1 MKWKG
6 QKNNMDFKVGD
17 KIKGLRGTGYA
28 IVNENMLMGEVI
40 KVSSDGMLI
49 KILKHT
55 NEKFNDKDFF
65 VENSKKDFAL
75 VNEEKIFFKR
85 LPSDFTGTLEI
96 ENGYIVE
103 HKEILDKVEK
113 EYLENFLRPF
123 KEEVKEITKIR
134 KAFSFQNEMLHIGLK
149 DIGSYDIILPDF
161 KKGTM
166 YKGMELYEAY
176 TLQELGLFKEETN
189 E

>member
-1 MKWKG
+1 
-6 QKNNMDFKVGD
+6 MDFKVGD
-17 KIKGLRGTGYA
+17 KIKGVNDNYA
-28 IVNENMLMGEVI
+28 ITNENMLMGEVI

-55 NEKFNDKDFF
+55 NSAYENAEYGAK
-65 VENSKKDFAL
+65 NSKKYFAL
-75 VNEEKIFFKR
+75 VNEEKTFFKR
-85 LPSDFTGTLEI
+85 LPNDYTGTLEI

-103 HKEILDKVEK
+103 NKEILDKVEK

-134 KAFSFQNEMLHIGLK
+134 KAFSFQNEMLLIGLK
-149 DIGSYDIILPDF
+149 DIGSYDIVLPKF
-161 KKGTM
+161 KEGTM

-176 TLQELGLFKEETN
+176 TLQELGLFKE
-189 E
+189 

>member
-1 MKWKG
+1 
-6 QKNNMDFKVGD
+6 MDFKVGD
-17 KIKGLRGTGYA
+17 KIKGLKGNRYA
-28 IVNENMLMGEVI
+28 ITNENMLIGEVTSVFGNKMMI
-40 KVSSDGMLI
+40 R
-49 KILKHT
+49 ILKHT
-55 NEKFNDKDFF
+55 NKAYENAEYSAK
-65 VENSKKDFAL
+65 NSKKCFL
-75 VNEEKIFFKR
+75 LISEKRNFFKR
-85 LPSDFTGTLEI
+85 LPNDFTGTLSV

-103 HKEILDKVEK
+103 NKEILDKVEK

>member
-1 MKWKG
+1 
-6 QKNNMDFKVGD
+6 MDFKVGD
-17 KIKGLRGTGYA
+17 KIKGLNDNRYA
-28 IVNENMLMGEVI
+28 ITNENMLIGEVTSVFGNKMMI
-40 KVSSDGMLI
+40 R
-49 KILKHT
+49 ILKHT
-55 NEKFNDKDFF
+55 NKAYENAEYGAK
-65 VENSKKDFAL
+65 NSKKYFAL
-75 VNEEKIFFKR
+75 VNEEKTFFKR
-85 LPSDFTGTLEI
+85 LPNDYTGTLEI

-103 HKEILDKVEK
+103 NKEILDKVEK

-149 DIGSYDIILPDF
+149 DIGSYDIILPEF

>member
-1 MKWKG
+1 
-6 QKNNMDFKVGD
+6 MDFKVGD
-17 KIKGLRGTGYA
+17 KIKGLKGNGYA
-28 IVNENMLMGEVI
+28 FTSENMLMGEVVEVI
-40 KVSSDGMLI
+40 NGRMMI

-55 NEKFNDKDFF
+55 NKIFENKKFYA
-65 VENSKKDFAL
+65 ENSKKYFAL
-75 VNEEKIFFKR
+75 VNEEKTFFKR
-85 LPSDFTGTLEI
+85 LPNDFTGTLEI
-96 ENGYIVE
+96 ENGYVVE
-103 HKEILDKVEK
+103 NKEILDKAEK

-123 KEEVKEITKIR
+123 KEEVKEITKIK

-149 DIGSYDIILPDF
+149 DIGSYDIILPEF

>member
-1 MKWKG
+1 
-6 QKNNMDFKVGD
+6 MDFKVGD
-17 KIKGLRGTGYA
+17 KIKGINDNYA
-28 IVNENMLMGEVI
+28 ITNENMLMGEVI

-49 KILKHT
+49 RILKHT
-55 NEKFNDKDFF
+55 NSAYENAEYGAK
-65 VENSKKDFAL
+65 NSKKYFAL
-75 VNEEKIFFKR
+75 VNEEKTFFKR
-85 LPSDFTGTLEI
+85 LPNDYTGTLEI

-103 HKEILDKVEK
+103 NKEILDKVEK
-113 EYLENFLRPF
+113 EYLENFIRPF

-134 KAFSFQNEMLHIGLK
+134 KAFSFNEMLHIGLK

>member
-1 MKWKG
+1 
-6 QKNNMDFKVGD
+6 MDFKIGD
-17 KIKGLRGTGYA
+17 KIKGVNDNYA
-28 IVNENMLMGEVI
+28 ITNENMLIGEVTSVFGNKMMI
-40 KVSSDGMLI
+40 R
-49 KILKHT
+49 ILKHT
-55 NEKFNDKDFF
+55 NSAYENAECGVK
-65 VENSKKDFAL
+65 NSKKYFAL
-75 VNEEKIFFKR
+75 VNEEKTFFKR
-85 LPSDFTGTLEI
+85 LLNDYTGTLEI
-96 ENGYIVE
+96 ENVYIVE
-103 HKEILDKVEK
+103 NKEILDKVEK

-149 DIGSYDIILPDF
+149 DIGSYDIILPEF

-176 TLQELGLFKEETN
+176 TLQELGLFKEGKN

>member
-1 MKWKG
+1 
-6 QKNNMDFKVGD
+6 MDFKVGD

-40 KVSSDGMLI
+40 KVSSYGMLI

-55 NEKFNDKDFF
+55 NKNFENKEYFA
-65 VENSKKDFAL
+65 ENSKEYFAL
-75 VNEEKIFFKR
+75 VNEKRNFFKR
-85 LPSDFTGTLEI
+85 LPNDFTGTLSV

-103 HKEILDKVEK
+103 NKEILDKVEK

-123 KEEVKEITKIR
+123 KEDVKEITKIK

-149 DIGSYDIILPDF
+149 NIGSYDIILPEF

-176 TLQELGLFKEETN
+176 TLQELGLFKEGKN

>member
-1 MKWKG
+1 
-6 QKNNMDFKVGD
+6 MDFKVGD
-17 KIKGLRGTGYA
+17 KIKGVNDNYA
-28 IVNENMLMGEVI
+28 ITNENMLMGEVVEVI
-40 KVSSDGMLI
+40 NGGMMI
-49 KILKHT
+49 RILKHT
-55 NEKFNDKDFF
+55 KRDYENKEYGAK
-65 VENSKKDFAL
+65 NSKKYFAL
-75 VNEEKIFFKR
+75 VNEEKTFFKR
-85 LPSDFTGTLEI
+85 LPNDFTGTLSV

-103 HKEILDKVEK
+103 NEEILDKVEK

-176 TLQELGLFKEETN
+176 SLQELGLFKEGKN

>member
-1 MKWKG
+1 
-6 QKNNMDFKVGD
+6 MDFKVGD
-17 KIKGLRGTGYA
+17 KIKGLNDNGYA
-28 IVNENMLMGEVI
+28 ITNENMLMGEVI

-49 KILKHT
+49 RILKHT
-55 NEKFNDKDFF
+55 NRAYENAEYGAK
-65 VENSKKDFAL
+65 NSKKRFL
-75 VNEEKIFFKR
+75 LISEKRNFFKR
-85 LPSDFTGTLEI
+85 LPNDYTGTLEI

-103 HKEILDKVEK
+103 NKEILDKVEK

-134 KAFSFQNEMLHIGLK
+134 KAFSFNEMLHIGLK

-176 TLQELGLFKEETN
+176 TLQELGLFKEGKN

>member
-1 MKWKG
+1 
-6 QKNNMDFKVGD
+6 MDFKVGD
-17 KIKGLRGTGYA
+17 KIKGLNDNGYA
-28 IVNENMLMGEVI
+28 ITNENMLIGEI
-40 KVSSDGMLI
+40 TNVSSGGMII

-55 NEKFNDKDFF
+55 NKNFENKKYF
-65 VENSKKDFAL
+65 VKNSKEYFSL
-75 VNEEKIFFKR
+75 VNEKRNFFKR
-85 LPSDFTGTLEI
+85 LPNDYTGTLEI
-96 ENGYIVE
+96 LNGYIVE
-103 HKEILDKVEK
+103 NKEILDKVEK

-149 DIGSYDIILPDF
+149 DIGSYDIILPEF
-161 KKGTM
+161 KKGAM

>member
-1 MKWKG
+1 M
-6 QKNNMDFKVGD
+6 
-17 KIKGLRGTGYA
+17 
-28 IVNENMLMGEVI
+28 
-40 KVSSDGMLI
+40 
-49 KILKHT
+49 
-55 NEKFNDKDFF
+55 
-65 VENSKKDFAL
+65 
-75 VNEEKIFFKR
+75 
-85 LPSDFTGTLEI
+85 
-96 ENGYIVE
+96 
-103 HKEILDKVEK
+103 DKVEK

>member
-1 MKWKG
+1 
-6 QKNNMDFKVGD
+6 MDFKVGD
-17 KIKGLRGTGYA
+17 KIKGLNDNGYA
-28 IVNENMLMGEVI
+28 ITNENMLIGEVLNTYGG
-40 KVSSDGMLI
+40 VLI
-49 KILKHT
+49 VKILKHT
-55 NEKFNDKDFF
+55 DKNCEGENCW
-65 VENSKKDFAL
+65 VKNSKKYFAL
-75 VNEEKIFFKR
+75 VNEERNFFKR
-85 LPSDFTGTLEI
+85 LPNNFTGTLEI

-103 HKEILDKVEK
+103 NKEILDKVEK

-123 KEEVKEITKIR
+123 KEEVKEITKIK

-149 DIGSYDIILPDF
+149 DIGSYDIILPEF

-176 TLQELGLFKEETN
+176 SLQELGLFKEGKN

>member
-1 MKWKG
+1 
-6 QKNNMDFKVGD
+6 MDFKVGD
-17 KIKGLRGTGYA
+17 KIKGVNENYA
-28 IVNENMLMGEVI
+28 ITNENMLMGEVVEVI
-40 KVSSDGMLI
+40 NGGMMI
-49 KILKHT
+49 RILKHT
-55 NEKFNDKDFF
+55 NRDYENKEYGAK
-65 VENSKKDFAL
+65 NSKKYFAL
-75 VNEEKIFFKR
+75 VNEEKTFFKR
-85 LPSDFTGTLEI
+85 LPNDFTGTLSV

-103 HKEILDKVEK
+103 NEEILDKVEK

-176 TLQELGLFKEETN
+176 SLQELGLFKEGKN

>member
-1 MKWKG
+1 
-6 QKNNMDFKVGD
+6 MDFKVGD
-17 KIKGLRGTGYA
+17 KIKGLNDNGYA
-28 IVNENMLMGEVI
+28 ITNENMLIGKI
-40 KVSSDGMLI
+40 TNASSDGMMI

-55 NEKFNDKDFF
+55 NKNFENKEYFAK
-65 VENSKKDFAL
+65 NSKENFAL
-75 VNEEKIFFKR
+75 VNEERNFFKR
-85 LPSDFTGTLEI
+85 LPNDFTGTLEI

-103 HKEILDKVEK
+103 NEEILDKVEK

-149 DIGSYDIILPDF
+149 DIGSYDIILPNF

-176 TLQELGLFKEETN
+176 TLQELGLFKEGTN

>member
-1 MKWKG
+1 
-6 QKNNMDFKVGD
+6 MDFKVGD
-17 KIKGLRGTGYA
+17 KIKGVNDNYA
-28 IVNENMLMGEVI
+28 ITNENMLMGEVVEVI
-40 KVSSDGMLI
+40 NGGMMI
-49 KILKHT
+49 RILKHT
-55 NEKFNDKDFF
+55 NRDYENKEYGAK
-65 VENSKKDFAL
+65 NSKKYFAL
-75 VNEEKIFFKR
+75 VNEEKTFFKR
-85 LPSDFTGTLEI
+85 LPNDFTGTLSV

-103 HKEILDKVEK
+103 NEEILDKVEK

-123 KEEVKEITKIR
+123 KEEVKEITKIK

-149 DIGSYDIILPDF
+149 DIGSYDIILPEF

-176 TLQELGLFKEETN
+176 SLQELGLFKEGKN

>member
-1 MKWKG
+1 
-6 QKNNMDFKVGD
+6 MDFKVGD
-17 KIKGLRGTGYA
+17 KIKGLRGNGYG
-28 IVNENMLMGEVI
+28 ITSENMLMGEVVEVINDGMMI
-40 KVSSDGMLI
+40 KV
-49 KILKHT
+49 LKHT
-55 NEKFNDKDFF
+55 NKIFENGEYFAD
-65 VENSKKDFAL
+65 NSKEYFAL
-75 VNEEKIFFKR
+75 VNEAKTFFKR

-123 KEEVKEITKIR
+123 KEDVKEITKIK

-149 DIGSYDIILPDF
+149 DIGAYDIILPEF

-176 TLQELGLFKEETN
+176 TLQDLGLFKEGTN

>member
-1 MKWKG
+1 
-6 QKNNMDFKVGD
+6 MDFKVGD
-17 KIKGLRGTGYA
+17 KIKGLNDNGYA
-28 IVNENMLMGEVI
+28 ITNENMLIGEVLNTY
-40 KVSSDGMLI
+40 GGFLI
-49 KILKHT
+49 VKILKHT
-55 NEKFNDKDFF
+55 DKNCEGENYW
-65 VENSKKDFAL
+65 VKNSKKYFAL
-75 VNEEKIFFKR
+75 VNEEKTFFKR
-85 LPSDFTGTLEI
+85 LPNDYTGTLEI

-103 HKEILDKVEK
+103 NKEILDKVEK

>member
-1 MKWKG
+1 
-6 QKNNMDFKVGD
+6 MDFKVGD

-96 ENGYIVE
+96 ENGYIVGISFI
-103 HKEILDKVEK
+103 EIL
-113 EYLENFLRPF
+113 
-123 KEEVKEITKIR
+123 I
-134 KAFSFQNEMLHIGLK
+134 SFQYGAEFL
-149 DIGSYDIILPDF
+149 
-161 KKGTM
+161 
-166 YKGMELYEAY
+166 YKQPLLFFIFY
-176 TLQELGLFKEETN
+176 QE
-189 E
+189 

>member
-1 MKWKG
+1 
-6 QKNNMDFKVGD
+6 MDFKVGD
-17 KIKGLRGTGYA
+17 KIKGLNDNGYA
-28 IVNENMLMGEVI
+28 ITNENMLIGKI
-40 KVSSDGMLI
+40 TNVSSGGMII

-55 NEKFNDKDFF
+55 NKNLENKEYF
-65 VENSKKDFAL
+65 VENSKEYFAL
-75 VNEEKIFFKR
+75 VNEKRNFFKR
-85 LPSDFTGTLEI
+85 LPNDYTGTLEI

-103 HKEILDKVEK
+103 NKEILDKVEK

-134 KAFSFQNEMLHIGLK
+134 KAFSFNEMLHIGLK
-149 DIGSYDIILPDF
+149 DIGSYDIILPEF

>member
-1 MKWKG
+1 
-6 QKNNMDFKVGD
+6 MDFKVGD
-17 KIKGLRGTGYA
+17 KIKGLNDNGYA
-28 IVNENMLMGEVI
+28 ITNENMLIGKI
-40 KVSSDGMLI
+40 TNVSIGGMII

-55 NEKFNDKDFF
+55 NKNFENKEYFA
-65 VENSKKDFAL
+65 ENSKECFAL
-75 VNEEKIFFKR
+75 VNEKRNFFKR
-85 LPSDFTGTLEI
+85 LPNDFTGTLSV

-103 HKEILDKVEK
+103 NKEILDKVEK

-134 KAFSFQNEMLHIGLK
+134 KAFSFNEMLHIGLK
-149 DIGSYDIILPDF
+149 DIGSYDIILPEF

-176 TLQELGLFKEETN
+176 TLQELGLFKEGKN

>member
-1 MKWKG
+1 
-6 QKNNMDFKVGD
+6 MDFKVGD
-17 KIKGLRGTGYA
+17 KIKGLKGNRYA
-28 IVNENMLMGEVI
+28 ITNENMLMGEVI

-55 NEKFNDKDFF
+55 NKAYENAEYGAK
-65 VENSKKDFAL
+65 NSKKRFL
-75 VNEEKIFFKR
+75 LISEKRNFFKR
-85 LPSDFTGTLEI
+85 LPNDFTGTLSV

-103 HKEILDKVEK
+103 NKEILDKVEK

-149 DIGSYDIILPDF
+149 DIGSYDIILPEF

-176 TLQELGLFKEETN
+176 TLQELGLFKEGKN

>member
-1 MKWKG
+1 
-6 QKNNMDFKVGD
+6 MDFKVGD
-17 KIKGLRGTGYA
+17 KIKGLNDNGYV
-28 IVNENMLMGEVI
+28 ITNKNMLMGEVI

-55 NEKFNDKDFF
+55 DKNCEGENYW
-65 VENSKKDFAL
+65 VKNSKKYFAL
-75 VNEEKIFFKR
+75 VNEEKTFFKR
-85 LPSDFTGTLEI
+85 LPNDFTGTPEI

-103 HKEILDKVEK
+103 KKEIFDKVEK
-113 EYLENFLRPF
+113 EYLENYLRPF

-149 DIGSYDIILPDF
+149 DIGSYDIILPEF

-176 TLQELGLFKEETN
+176 TLQELGLFKEGKN

>member
-1 MKWKG
+1 
-6 QKNNMDFKVGD
+6 MDFKVGD
-17 KIKGLRGTGYA
+17 KIKGINDNYA
-28 IVNENMLMGEVI
+28 ITNENMLIGEVTSVFGNKMMI
-40 KVSSDGMLI
+40 R
-49 KILKHT
+49 ILKHT
-55 NEKFNDKDFF
+55 NSAYENAEYGAK
-65 VENSKKDFAL
+65 NSKKYFAL
-75 VNEEKIFFKR
+75 VNEEKTFFKR
-85 LPSDFTGTLEI
+85 LPNDYTGTLEI
-96 ENGYIVE
+96 ENGYIVKN
-103 HKEILDKVEK
+103 KEILDKVEK

-134 KAFSFQNEMLHIGLK
+134 KKFSFQNEMLHIGLK
-149 DIGSYDIILPDF
+149 DIGSYDIILPEF

>member
-1 MKWKG
+1 
-6 QKNNMDFKVGD
+6 MDFKVGD
-17 KIKGLRGTGYA
+17 KIKGLRDNGYG
-28 IVNENMLMGEVI
+28 VTNENMLVGAVTDVFDNEMRI
-40 KVSSDGMLI
+40 KVLN
-49 KILKHT
+49 HT
-55 NEKFNDKDFF
+55 NKAYENKHYHAD
-65 VENSKKDFAL
+65 NSKEYFAL
-75 VNEEKIFFKR
+75 VNEAKTFFKR

-123 KEEVKEITKIR
+123 KEDVKEITKIK

-149 DIGSYDIILPDF
+149 DIGAYDIILPEF

-176 TLQELGLFKEETN
+176 SLQDLGLFKEGTN

>member
-1 MKWKG
+1 
-6 QKNNMDFKVGD
+6 MDFKVGD
-17 KIKGLRGTGYA
+17 KIKGINDNYA
-28 IVNENMLMGEVI
+28 ITNENMLMGEVI
-40 KVSSDGMLI
+40 KVSSDGMMI
-49 KILKHT
+49 RILKHT
-55 NEKFNDKDFF
+55 NSAYENAEYGAK
-65 VENSKKDFAL
+65 NSKKYFAL
-75 VNEEKIFFKR
+75 VNEEKTFFKR
-85 LPSDFTGTLEI
+85 LPNDYTGTLEI
-96 ENGYIVE
+96 ENGYIVKN
-103 HKEILDKVEK
+103 KEILDKVEK

-149 DIGSYDIILPDF
+149 DIGSYDIILPEF

-176 TLQELGLFKEETN
+176 TLQELGLFKEEKN

>member
-1 MKWKG
+1 
-6 QKNNMDFKVGD
+6 MDFKVGD
-17 KIKGLRGTGYA
+17 KIKGINDNYSIT
-28 IVNENMLMGEVI
+28 NENMLMGEVTSVFGNKMMI
-40 KVSSDGMLI
+40 R
-49 KILKHT
+49 ILKHT
-55 NEKFNDKDFF
+55 NSAYENAEYGAK
-65 VENSKKDFAL
+65 NSKKYFAL
-75 VNEEKIFFKR
+75 VNEEKTFFKR
-85 LPSDFTGTLEI
+85 LPNDYTGTLEI

-103 HKEILDKVEK
+103 NKEILDKVEK

-123 KEEVKEITKIR
+123 KEEVKQITKIR

-149 DIGSYDIILPDF
+149 DIGSYDIILPEF

>member
-1 MKWKG
+1 
-6 QKNNMDFKVGD
+6 MDFKVGD
-17 KIKGLRGTGYA
+17 KIKGVNDNYA
-28 IVNENMLMGEVI
+28 ITNENMLMGEVVEVI
-40 KVSSDGMLI
+40 NGGMMI
-49 KILKHT
+49 RILKHT
-55 NEKFNDKDFF
+55 NRDYENKEYGAK
-65 VENSKKDFAL
+65 NSKKYFAL
-75 VNEEKIFFKR
+75 VNEEKTFFKR
-85 LPSDFTGTLEI
+85 LPNDFTGTLSV

-103 HKEILDKVEK
+103 NEEILDKVEK

-176 TLQELGLFKEETN
+176 SLQELGLFKEGKN

>member
-1 MKWKG
+1 
-6 QKNNMDFKVGD
+6 MDFKVGD
-17 KIKGLRGTGYA
+17 KIKGLNDNKYA
-28 IVNENMLMGEVI
+28 ITNENMLIGKI
-40 KVSSDGMLI
+40 INADSAGMMI

-55 NEKFNDKDFF
+55 NKDFENKEYF
-65 VENSKKDFAL
+65 AENSKEYFAL
-75 VNEEKIFFKR
+75 VNEERNFFKR
-85 LPSDFTGTLEI
+85 LPNDFTGTLEI

-103 HKEILDKVEK
+103 NKEILDKVEK

-149 DIGSYDIILPDF
+149 DIGSYDIILPEF
-161 KKGTM
+161 KKRTM

-176 TLQELGLFKEETN
+176 TLQELGLFKEGKN

>member
-1 MKWKG
+1 
-6 QKNNMDFKVGD
+6 MDFKVGD
-17 KIKGLRGTGYA
+17 KIKGLKGNGYA
-28 IVNENMLMGEVI
+28 ITNENMLMGEVI

-55 NEKFNDKDFF
+55 NRDYENEEYGAK
-65 VENSKKDFAL
+65 NSKKRFL
-75 VNEEKIFFKR
+75 LISEKRNFFKR
-85 LPSDFTGTLEI
+85 LPNDFTGTLEI

-113 EYLENFLRPF
+113 EYLENFIRPF